1 MAYILSIDQST
12 QGTKA
17 ILTDETGKIC
27 GRADRSHQ
35 QMVNE
40 LGWVSHNLEEIYHN
54 TLLAAADVVAKTG
67 IDRGE
72 IIAVG
77 ISNQQETTALWNR
90 EGVPLN
96 HAVVW
101 QCSRGREIVHGLQ
114 AHGEEIRIRTG
125 LPLSPYFPAAKMAWL
140 LQNTPGLQELPT
152 EELRLGTIDSWLIYR
167 LTWGCSFKT
176 DYSNAS
182 RTQLFNIRE
191 LRWDE
196 GICRLFGI
204 PLECLPEV
212 CDSDSNFGLTDLDGF
227 LPRPIPICG
236 VLGDS
241 HAALFGQGCHSAGMI
256 KATYGTGSSIMMNTG
271 KDCVES
277 RHGLAASL
285 AWGISGEV
293 QYVLEGNINYTGAV
307 ITWLKED
314 VGLIASPSE
323 TEAAARESNPLDQTV
338 LVPAFSGLSA
348 PYWSDRAKA
357 VLCNMSRTTGR
368 NEIIRAALDSIAFQI
383 NAVLQA
389 MSQDSGLHLNEL
401 RVDGGPT
408 KNRYLM
414 QLQSDLSLVD
424 VAVPQAEELSALG
437 AAYLA
442 GIRAGLYR
450 KEPLFTDAG
459 ITRYHAMMPAA
470 DRQAWLDRWE
480 QAVKLAAM

>member
-1 MAYILSIDQST
+1 
-12 QGTKA
+12 
-17 ILTDETGKIC
+17 
-27 GRADRSHQ
+27 
-35 QMVNE
+35 MVNE
-40 LGWVSHNLEEIYHN
+40 LGWVPHNLEEIYHN

-227 LPRPIPICG
+227 LPKPIPICG

-314 VGLIASPSE
+314 VGLIASPGE

-459 ITRYHAMMPAA
+459 LTRYHAMMPA
-470 DRQAWLDRWE
+470 RQAWLDRWE

>member
-35 QMVNE
+35 QIVNE

-54 TLLAAADVVAKTG
+54 TLLSAADVVTKTG
-67 IDRGE
+67 IDRSE
-72 IIAVG
+72 IIAMG
-77 ISNQQETTALWNR
+77 ISNQRETTALWNR

-101 QCSRGREIVHGLQ
+101 QCARGRKIVQGLQ
-114 AHGEEIRIRTG
+114 AHGDEICARTG
-125 LPLSPYFPAAKMAWL
+125 LPLSSYFPAAKMAWL
-140 LQNTPGLQELPT
+140 LQNTPGLQEIPT
-152 EELRLGTIDSWLIYR
+152 EELRLGTIDSWLLFK
-167 LTWGCSFKT
+167 LTNGAVFKT

-191 LRWDE
+191 LKWDAN
-196 GICRLFGI
+196 ICRLFGV

-212 CDSDSNFGLTDLDGF
+212 CDSDSNFGVTDLDGF
-227 LPRPIPICG
+227 LPKPVPICG

-256 KATYGTGSSIMMNTG
+256 KTTYGTGSSIMMNTG

-277 RHGLAASL
+277 RHGLATSL
-285 AWGISGEV
+285 AWGIGGEV

-314 VGLIASPSE
+314 VGLITSPTE
-323 TEAAARESNPLDQTV
+323 TEAAAREANPLDESV

-348 PYWSDRAKA
+348 PYWSDKTRA

-389 MSQDSGLHLNEL
+389 MSQDSGLHLSEL

-414 QLQSDLSLVD
+414 QLQSDLSQLD

-442 GIRAGLYR
+442 GNRAGLYR
-450 KEPLFTDAG
+450 KEQLFSNTG
-459 ITRYHAMMPAA
+459 LTRYHPSMPDD
-470 DRQAWLDRWE
+470 DRQAMLGRWE
-480 QAVKLAAM
+480 QAVRLAAQ